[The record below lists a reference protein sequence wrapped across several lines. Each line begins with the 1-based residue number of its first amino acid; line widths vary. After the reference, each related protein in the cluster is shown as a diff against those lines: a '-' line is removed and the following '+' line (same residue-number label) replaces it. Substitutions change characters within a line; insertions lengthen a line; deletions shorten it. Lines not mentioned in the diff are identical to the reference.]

1 MQKTIA
7 SLLAAFA
14 LVACAGTDSTV
25 DQTTGDGVEGLKK
38 SCGGIADIQCPKGY
52 ACKITATYPDAMGTC
67 KKKKN
72 CVENEMCAL
81 TSHWDSTACACVPN
95 VCVDNVMCTLNSH
108 WDSVLC
114 ECVENVSCNVLEC
127 MSGYHCEEKGLN
139 GGSTGVCIKN

>member
-67 KKKKN
+67 KKK
-72 CVENEMCAL
+72 
-81 TSHWDSTACACVPN
+81 N
-95 VCVDNVMCTLNSH
+95 VCIDNVMCAINSH